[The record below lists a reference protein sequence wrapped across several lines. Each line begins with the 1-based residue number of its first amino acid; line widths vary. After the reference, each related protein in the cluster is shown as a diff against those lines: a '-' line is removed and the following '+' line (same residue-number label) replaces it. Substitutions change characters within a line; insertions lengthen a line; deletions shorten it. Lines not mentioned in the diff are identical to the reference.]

1 MAGGYIKAY
10 RQLQEH
16 WLWMGD
22 DAEPFDRR
30 SAWLDLLMLAT
41 YKDTKAL
48 YRGALT
54 VFERG
59 VVYKSIA
66 QLATRWEW
74 DRKKVRRFLVMLEE
88 DGMITR
94 ISNNQGTIIKISNY
108 DKWQGTADGTDE
120 PFGITGMDYI
130 PHMSEGTAMSSATS
144 PATSLATPH
153 KRRNK
158 EREKGEEYSPPL
170 PPSRGGRKKMR
181 RLDDGSDDGDD
192 YTAMLRKQL
201 EEEMF

>member
-1 MAGGYIKAY
+1 
-10 RQLQEH
+10 
-16 WLWMGD
+16 
-22 DAEPFDRR
+22 
-30 SAWLDLLMLAT
+30 
-41 YKDTKAL
+41 
-48 YRGALT
+48 
-54 VFERG
+54 
-59 VVYKSIA
+59 
-66 QLATRWEW
+66 
-74 DRKKVRRFLVMLEE
+74 MLEE